1 MLSSSLYSGDGRPPL
16 NQRVFDSSRSPGSFT
31 QHGHAQR
38 GEVLSFAL
46 LSRPKDRTVLMHTAN
61 FSPRP
66 SRNSLPLH
74 RSYRLRRSF
83 LAREE
88 GRCLITIT
96 NYLVPFYSTSLTRKK
111 IYLKKK
117 RNKNRMRRWSHQC
130 QNSIL
135 ILQAHKSYPFR
146 LLLNNNKMKTMKRK
160 KIMMPKE
167 IEKSKE
173 IFKKCKECDVVFS
186 RDWKRA

>member
-111 IYLKKK
+111 IYLKKNEIK
-117 RNKNRMRRWSHQC
+117 IEWDVGATSAKIPFWYYKLIKVIPFACSLIIIRWRRW
-130 QNSIL
+130 NE
-135 ILQAHKSYPFR
+135 
-146 LLLNNNKMKTMKRK
+146 K
-160 KIMMPKE
+160 K
-167 IEKSKE
+167 
-173 IFKKCKECDVVFS
+173 
-186 RDWKRA
+186 